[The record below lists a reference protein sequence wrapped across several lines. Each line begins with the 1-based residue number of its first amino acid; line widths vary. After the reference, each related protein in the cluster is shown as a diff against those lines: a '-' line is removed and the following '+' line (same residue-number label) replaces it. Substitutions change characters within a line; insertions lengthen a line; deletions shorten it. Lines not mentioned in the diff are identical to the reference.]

1 MLRLQSGMIES
12 RFSQM
17 TFASELVASFVGKTS
32 VMAGRGVDYPHPVGL
47 SFVSVETPRLVRL

>member
-1 MLRLQSGMIES
+1 
-12 RFSQM
+12 M

-47 SFVSVETPRLVRL
+47 SFVAVETPRLVRL